1 MNKNK
6 TGFVLFVMLLTA
18 IMASAFATAALVPLD
33 IEYVNINGDKYYSDN
48 VAVADR
54 IDRGEDL
61 DISVKIVATAD
72 VQDAQIEAYIS
83 GYRYDSYERE
93 LVNQVTRPFDL
104 ENGTADKY
112 DFSLSIPVK
121 MDLKDAKLRIRVS
134 NENDESFEQ
143 VYQLA
148 IRGVEDEDALQ
159 VKSFTVTPSNYVEA
173 GRTASFKVQVK
184 NYGNS
189 DIDDVYVKVAIPELG
204 IADDETLDEIKS
216 DETETFE
223 ELLVRVPTCAKA
235 GAYEVIATV
244 EFDNYE
250 STEERMTLY
259 VTEGGACEIN
269 TPVVTPTNN
278 VGKTVITVP
287 ENQEVVMGTTGGV
300 YPVMISNLGSEAQ
313 AYTLTAGGVDAWGT
327 VRFEPGAVTIVPAE
341 SVKTVYMYV
350 AAKEDAQAGAKVFK
364 LTVDGKDD
372 SKQVVL
378 TANVVGD
385 DAQNYDGLK
394 RGLEIGLIIL
404 VIILIILGL
413 IIGFNKIRGDR
424 EDEEES
430 QTYY

>member
-18 IMASAFATAALVPLD
+18 VMASAFATAAMVPVD
-33 IEYVNINGDKYYSDN
+33 VTYVEINGDKYYSDN

-54 IDRGEDL
+54 IDRGED
-61 DISVKIVATAD
+61 IEVTVKVEATGD
-72 VQDAQIEAYIS
+72 VQDAQIEVYIS

-104 ENGTADKY
+104 EENTSDKY
-112 DFSLSIPVK
+112 DFDLQIPVK
-121 MDLKDAKLRIRVS
+121 MDLKDAKLRVRVS
-134 NENDESFEQ
+134 NENDDSFEQ

-148 IRGVEDEDALQ
+148 IRGVEDEDALR
-159 VKSFTVTPSNYVEA
+159 VKSFTVTPSNYIEA

-189 DIDDVYVKVAIPELG
+189 DIDDVYVRVAIPELG
-204 IADDETLDEIKS
+204 IADDETLDEINS

-223 ELLVRVPTCAKA
+223 ELLVRIPTCAKA
-235 GAYEVIATV
+235 GAYEAIATV

-250 STEERMTLY
+250 STEETLTLY

-269 TPVVTPTNN
+269 APAEDKESKA
-278 VGKTVITVP
+278 GKTVITVP

-300 YPVMISNLGSEAQ
+300 YPVMISNLGPEAQ
-313 AYTLTAGGVDAWGT
+313 AYTLSVSGADAWGT
-327 VRFEPGAVTIVPAE
+327 VRFEPGAVAIVPAE

-350 AAKEDAQAGAKVFK
+350 AAKEDAQEGAKVFK
-364 LTVDGKDD
+364 LTVEGKED

-378 TANVVGD
+378 TANVAEN
-385 DAQNYDGLK
+385 DAQDYDGLK
-394 RGLEIGLIIL
+394 RGLEIGLIVL

-424 EDEEES
+424 DEDEES